1 MPKIEVD
8 EADYQQST
16 QLRQRFEKALR
27 DPKNRAKLLEAWQEA
42 NPDIVIPEVAAKKP
56 VMDEV
61 QAVTKKFDD
70 FIKEQADKEAKRE
83 EDARINA
90 FKSSWE
96 SQKKAIRDE
105 YQLNDA
111 GVSEVEKLAQ
121 ERGIPDLEAAAALFR
136 KLNPP
141 AEVGAPAGGV
151 GGWGFFEEPQDNMK
165 ENMEKLMKSSG
176 DNDQVLNSMIRETL
190 ADVRGQRRAA

>member
-70 FIKEQADKEAKRE
+70 FIKDQADKEAKRE

>member
-70 FIKEQADKEAKRE
+70 FIKEQANKEAKRE